1 MILGYPGRT
10 SRYLSSTAVEA
21 QQHQLYPRRQRYF
34 AELIRLLTARGQDD
48 PSMKL
53 RLSSNIK
60 SFANVEKNARGMM
73 LGLARNRVVE
83 RKLKEEAEFGAWL
96 ESQSDARPDLSNV
109 LRDVLLT
116 DSEEASTAARD
127 SILVGFFGNARLFS
141 LLMDVVQAFEPE
153 SSERRLRALET
164 ESASES
170 LTANVDWLEAPLM
183 ELLLK
188 ELQDLPKD
196 QQISGLSTILGAMSP
211 SEFVKMAYEN
221 SDMLSSA
228 ARKALISAGRDA
240 VHESADPSVRLAVLL
255 GPIRHRARNAARE
268 LQARRHVQNRK
279 WIEAQELWRGKLF
292 YPDAN
297 STLRVSAATVKGYSP
312 RDGVLHSPFTSLSG
326 LLDKETGEEPF
337 ASPDTVLNAAKIADK
352 SRFRDQ
358 DLKDIPVC
366 FLADGD
372 TTGGNSGSPV
382 INGKGQL
389 VGLNFDRVFENVAG
403 DYGWNPERSRNICVD
418 IRFVLWNLEQVAQ
431 APDLLKEL
439 GFN

>member
-164 ESASES
+164 EAASES

-240 VHESADPSVRLAVLL
+240 VHESADPIVRLAVLL

-279 WIEAQELWRGKLF
+279 WI
-292 YPDAN
+292 
-297 STLRVSAATVKGYSP
+297 
-312 RDGVLHSPFTSLSG
+312 
-326 LLDKETGEEPF
+326 
-337 ASPDTVLNAAKIADK
+337 
-352 SRFRDQ
+352 
-358 DLKDIPVC
+358 
-366 FLADGD
+366 
-372 TTGGNSGSPV
+372 
-382 INGKGQL
+382 
-389 VGLNFDRVFENVAG
+389 
-403 DYGWNPERSRNICVD
+403 
-418 IRFVLWNLEQVAQ
+418 
-431 APDLLKEL
+431 
-439 GFN
+439 